1 MAVVDEVVIAF
12 PLDELIA
19 VLTDAVEVEEAVVL
33 GTVLDDEPALGVELI
48 VGDGEGSALH
58 KLSAEV
64 DALVLGDLVAVVDEV
79 PVALVLYKLVAVQ
92 TDAVAVEEAVGLGTV
107 LDDELAFRVELI
119 VADGEGGS
127 LHELGAQI
135 DALVLGDLVAVV
147 DEVPAALVFHQ
158 LIAVLADAVDVEEAV
173 GLRTVLDDHAAL
185 FVELVVGHGE
195 GSALHELSAEVD
207 ALVLG
212 DLVAVVDEVPVAL
225 VLHQLIAV
233 QAQAVAVEEAVGL
246 GAVLDDHAAQL
257 VKLIVAHGEGSPL
270 HKLGAQIDT
279 LVLGILVAVVD
290 KVPVAL
296 VLYELI
302 AAQPDTVAVEVA
314 VVLGTVLED
323 HAAQLVEDVD
333 AVGHQAVAAGAVIG
347 AGNAEAAAV
356 EVVIIVAFLDH
367 AGGLGNAVLQVGVLA
382 VAVEDAAG
390 VGDVLADQD
399 ALVGELIE
407 LAGIVGGLDQADALV
422 AVALTVKA
430 VGVALDLRP
439 GHVGVGVAG
448 GAAVVVGAVVV
459 PGAVLVGNPGAMQQL
474 AVLEVEGHA
483 RQSDGA
489 VQTRIVAGVEV
500 IPAVLCV
507 LPALHQ
513 VAADGVVGVAVQLED
528 AGAQGIDVSADGADE
543 LAFHQLILMARLGKL
558 GAPVHHGAADAAVGT
573 AAEAGLQAGGR
584 LVGYGLGRMQMPHA
598 VGLVAGELGGDRD
611 AAAEGAVGAVGV
623 ADGAADHVHVHKDL
637 GLAVAAV
644 EAFGCGHVLGGAA
657 VAAHVGALVKAPDAG
672 GDADQ
677 DLLAAELGVAGLG
690 DGDGG
695 ELGDLVVAVGGLEA
709 GGGDHVIELPAVRGV
724 EPELG
729 GDAGDL
735 RDVGGNEIHVV
746 DGVVLGDVVQVIVAG
761 EGDDGLGGIG
771 VHRDILGHGGEVAG
785 VVVDLK
791 LDGVGA
797 VGEPDVL
804 DAHGAA
810 GGGDAVQLHAVGVDG
825 RGGVVQ
831 TLGVGGRV
839 IGNARVEGDDVGVDG
854 LAVQGDVRVVGA
866 VGGVGDDGGVT
877 VVHGGA
883 VVEGEVVK
891 IVGQDLGPGGL
902 DVHPEEGGLAVGGAQ
917 GVGEGVVVAAG
928 EVRGQIDPSVLGNI
942 GLGALVQTDP
952 LFLMLGVEL
961 EVQLGAAGALGVL
974 VDGELHRQSAGGV
987 ARRVAEALGDVAPH
1001 AQRSGLLAV
1010 GHVAE
1015 DVLIL
1020 DVVEQGVDPG
1030 VELDVAE
1037 VEADAQGA
1045 VAVVD
1050 LAAVLSGGEEGV
1062 GLLAEGD
1069 LAAGD
1074 QGLELIGLGNAV
1086 LGQPNLDVLAA
1097 AVPVADVLILE
1108 VPEDLGALAEA
1119 DGVDQLLTGGQ
1130 VSEGEDGALDALV
1143 GGGGEGQAVQS
1154 AGGGNGGADAE
1165 HVGVKVN
1172 VRLADLCHDGQGD
1185 GAGLVRGGVGQGGGG
1200 GGEGQGR
1207 GVCNVDGLAADHR
1220 AAGDDLH
1227 VHVAQGAVGSEDA
1240 VGNGAEAVVR
1250 QGPGRVGRHIHGVAV
1265 GVDGVGAEAVAGAG
1279 GKVIVAADNVH
1290 VVQLARGTHVGGD
1303 EDAVD
1308 GGTLCAVA
1316 GDAAHGVDGLAGA
1329 LRHEGGGAA
1338 AVAVDSPLA
1347 AQGKHGLAQL
1357 VVVEAHGVVG
1367 AAAVVHDDHEGAI
1380 LLDAEHGTGGSGT
1393 GALLGAADELTVLDG
1408 KVKVGGD
1415 GLPAVFRDAVGVV
1428 VELAGDR
1435 AGVGILDDGKEGLR
1449 VVGALGEVHAVVD
1462 QEVDGGVGVI
1472 GQRGV
1477 HGADDVVAQN
1487 VLIIPDGLGDAGDLP
1502 VVDVRKVRVD
1512 AVIAGDDGNVGVGGI
1527 HLDDVHHLAAIAG
1540 GVVDDHL
1547 GFSGRAGNQ
1556 RVLFPG
1562 DHVVIVVGA
1571 EADRFRRVVR
1581 HGESSHGHRAQKHD
1595 GAQKQRYQFGCAST
1609 FHVYT
1614 PY

>member
-1 MAVVDEVVIAF
+1 M
-12 PLDELIA
+12 
-19 VLTDAVEVEEAVVL
+19 
-33 GTVLDDEPALGVELI
+33 
-48 VGDGEGSALH
+48 
-58 KLSAEV
+58 
-64 DALVLGDLVAVVDEV
+64 AVVDEV

-107 LDDELAFRVELI
+107 LDDEPAFRVELI
-119 VADGEGGS
+119 VADGEGGA
-127 LHELGAQI
+127 LHELGAEV

-257 VKLIVAHGEGSPL
+257 VKLIVAHGEGSAL
-270 HKLGAQIDT
+270 HKLSAQIDA

-290 KVPVAL
+290 EVPVAL

-333 AVGHQAVAAGAVIG
+333 AVGHQAVAAGAVVG
-347 AGNAEAAAV
+347 AGHAEAAAV
-356 EVVIIVAFLDH
+356 KVIIIIAFLDH

-390 VGDVLADQD
+390 VGDILANQD

-422 AVALTVKA
+422 AVALTVEA

-459 PGAVLVGNPGAMQQL
+459 PGAILVGDPGAVQQL
-474 AVLEVEGHA
+474 AVLEVIGHA
-483 RQSDGA
+483 AQGDGA
-489 VQTRIVAGVEV
+489 VQTGIGAGVEV
-500 IPAVLCV
+500 IPAVLGV

-513 VAADGVVGVAVQLED
+513 VAADGVIGVAVELED
-528 AGAQGIDVSADGADE
+528 AGAQRIDVAADRADE
-543 LAFHQLILMARLGKL
+543 LAVHKLVLVSGLGKL
-558 GAPVHHGAADAAVGT
+558 GAPVHHGAADVAVG
-573 AAEAGLQAGGR
+573 AAGVAGLQAGGS
-584 LVGYGLGRMQMPHA
+584 LVGHGLGGVLVPHA
-598 VGLVAGELGGDRD
+598 VGLVAGELGGNGD
-611 AAAEGAVGAVGV
+611 AASEGTVGAVGI
-623 ADGAADHVHVHKDL
+623 ADGAADHLHVHKYL

-644 EAFGCGHVLGGAA
+644 EALGNSHVLGGSA
-657 VAAHVGALVKAPDAG
+657 VAAHVGALVEDPDAG
-672 GDADQ
+672 GNADK
-677 DLLAAELGVAGLG
+677 DLLAGEIGFAGLG

-695 ELGDLVVAVGGLEA
+695 ELGDFVVGVAGLEA
-709 GGGDHVIELPAVRGV
+709 GGGDHVIQLPVVGGV
-724 EPELG
+724 ELEGG
-729 GDAGDL
+729 GDVGNL
-735 RDVGGNEIHVV
+735 GNVGGNEVHVV
-746 DGVVLGDVVQVIVAG
+746 DGVALGDVVQVVVAG
-761 EGDDGLGGIG
+761 DGDDGLGGIG
-771 VHRDILGHGGEVAG
+771 VHRDVFGHGGEVAG
-785 VVVDLK
+785 VVVDFK

-797 VGEPDVL
+797 VGEPDVGN
-804 DAHGAA
+804 AHGIA
-810 GGGDAVQLHAVGVDG
+810 GGGHAVQLHAVGIDG

-839 IGNARVEGDDVGVDG
+839 ICNVRVKGYDIGVDG
-854 LAVQGDVRVVGA
+854 LAVQLNVGVVCA
-866 VGGVGDDGGVT
+866 VGGVGDDRGVT
-877 VVHGGA
+877 VVHGRT

-891 IVGQDLGPGGL
+891 VIGQDLGPGRL
-902 DVHPEEGGLAVGGAQ
+902 DVHPEEGRFAVGGAQ
-917 GVGEGVVVAAG
+917 GVGEGVVVGAG

-961 EVQLGAAGALGVL
+961 EVQLAAAGALGVL
-974 VDGELHRQSAGGV
+974 VDGQLHRQRAGGV
-987 ARRVAEALGDVAPH
+987 ARRVAEALGNIAPH
-1001 AQRSGLLAV
+1001 AESSGFHAV
-1010 GHVAE
+1010 GNVAE
-1015 DVLIL
+1015 DVLVL
-1020 DVVEQGVDPG
+1020 NVVQKRVDPG

-1037 VEADAQGA
+1037 VEADAQSA
-1045 VAVVD
+1045 VAVMD

-1062 GLLAEGD
+1062 GLLTEGD

-1074 QGLELIGLGNAV
+1074 QGLELIGLGNAM
-1086 LGQPNLDVLAA
+1086 LSQPNLDVLAA
-1097 AVPVADVLILE
+1097 AVPVADILVLE
-1108 VPEDLGALAEA
+1108 VPENLGALAEA

-1130 VSEGEDGALDALV
+1130 VGDGEDRALNGLV
-1143 GGGGEGQAVQS
+1143 GGGGEGQTVQGARS
-1154 AGGGNGGADAE
+1154 GDGGADAE
-1165 HVGVKVN
+1165 HVGVKVD
-1172 VRLADLCHDGQGD
+1172 VRLADLCRDGQGD

-1207 GVCNVDGLAADHR
+1207 GVCNVDGLAADHS
-1220 AAGDDLH
+1220 AAGEDLH
-1227 VHVAQGAVGSEDA
+1227 VHVAQGAVGGENA
-1240 VGNGAEAVVR
+1240 VGNGAEAVVG
-1250 QGPGRVGRHIHGVAV
+1250 QGPGRVGGHIHGIAV
-1265 GVDGVGAEAVAGAG
+1265 SVDGVGGEGVGGAG
-1279 GKVIVAADNVH
+1279 GKVIIAADDIH
-1290 VVQLARGTHVGGD
+1290 VVQLARGAHIGGD
-1303 EDAVD
+1303 ENAVD
-1308 GGTLCAVA
+1308 GRTLRAVA
-1316 GDAAHGVDGLAGA
+1316 GDAAHRVDGLAGS

-1338 AVAVDSPLA
+1338 AVAVDGPLA
-1347 AQGKHGLAQL
+1347 AQGQHGLAQL
-1357 VVVEAHGVVG
+1357 VVAEAHGVVG
-1367 AAAVVHDDHEGAI
+1367 AAAVVHDDDKGAVF
-1380 LLDAEHGTGGSGT
+1380 LDAQHGAGGGGR
-1393 GALLGAADELTVLDG
+1393 GALLGLADELAVSDG
-1408 KVKVGGD
+1408 EAKVGGD
-1415 GLPAVFRDAVGVV
+1415 SLPAVGGDAVAVV
-1428 VELAGDR
+1428 VQLAGDFS
-1435 AGVGILDDGKEGLR
+1435 GVGVLDDGEEGLS
-1449 VVGALGEVHAVVD
+1449 VVRALGEVHAVVD

-1472 GQRGV
+1472 GQRGI

-1487 VLIIPDGLGDAGDLP
+1487 VLIIPDGLGDACDLP

-1595 GAQKQRYQFGCAST
+1595 RAQDQRYQFGCAST